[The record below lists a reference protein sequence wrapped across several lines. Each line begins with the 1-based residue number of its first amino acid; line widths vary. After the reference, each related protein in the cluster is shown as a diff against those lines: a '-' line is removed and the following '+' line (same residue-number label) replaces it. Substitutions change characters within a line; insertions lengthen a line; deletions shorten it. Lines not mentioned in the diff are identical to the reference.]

1 MDFSVPYVQTTLMN
15 DDIDIVFGKY
25 STPSHPYWSDCPVI
39 LSTDCERWFSNRFTI
54 ETCNFCKYHPVQGIS
69 PSVLMMM
76 FPNGSIGF
84 DNPFIFHMSHAKV
97 PISTILGISIINWRN
112 SRNQAPFSVAFSTA
126 GAQNHGPEAG
136 PFFGSAKALQFLD
149 QTLQFGLPA
158 IFASEESRVMILFVY
173 IEQRKR
179 YFYVHKL
186 YKKNQW
192 HIQIYIHY
200 TYMYVYIY
208 IYVCTHYKTISNI
221 MIYII

>member
-25 STPSHPYWSDCPVI
+25 STPSYPYWSDCPVI

-84 DNPFIFHMSHAKV
+84 DNPFIFHVSHAKV

-112 SRNQAPFSVAFSTA
+112 SRNQAPFLLLSQRLVPKTMARRQVLFSGRPRRFSSWIKLCSLDSQPSSPRRKSCHDTLRIYWTT
-126 GAQNHGPEAG
+126 
-136 PFFGSAKALQFLD
+136 KTLFLC
-149 QTLQFGLPA
+149 
-158 IFASEESRVMILFVY
+158 S
-173 IEQRKR
+173 
-179 YFYVHKL
+179 
-186 YKKNQW
+186 
-192 HIQIYIHY
+192 
-200 TYMYVYIY
+200 
-208 IYVCTHYKTISNI
+208 
-221 MIYII
+221 